1 MSMGSKEC
9 SKERRAQN
17 ERMESKE
24 WEKGER
30 RMNEWRAQNE
40 RMESAE

>member
-1 MSMGSKEC
+1 MGSKEC

-30 RMNEWRAQNE
+30 RMKERRVRNE
-40 RMESAE
+40 RVESAE